1 MLSGSPLLLLIVG
14 FVFFFVLLYWE
25 RGYWAWVLAAV
36 CLITSRAIAG
46 ISMPGLF
53 WTTVVIIGVLA
64 LIFGMPTLRR
74 ALVSSNL
81 VSIIKHILPRMGET
95 ERVALEAGTV
105 WWEKDLFSGRP
116 DWKKFLAFKP
126 MPLTDAEQAFVDGPT
141 EELCRMADDYEIY
154 QDRDLSPVLWDFIKK
169 NKFFGMIVPEQY
181 GGLGFSAIGHSAVIT
196 KLSSRSV
203 PLGTT
208 IMVPNSLGP
217 AELLLHYGTEEQK
230 EYYLPRLATGQDIP
244 CFALT
249 EPEAGSDAAS
259 PRSRGVVCKGMF
271 DGKEVLGMRLNW
283 RKRYITLAP
292 VATVIGLAFRL
303 FDPDGLLGCEENIG
317 ITCALIPRD
326 IDGIMIGDRHDP
338 MGVPFQNGPIVGKDV
353 FVPLDFIIGGKD
365 GAGQG
370 WRMLMDCLAAGR
382 SISLP
387 SLSVAA
393 AQMVART
400 AGAYATVREQF
411 GLPIGRFEG
420 IEEPLARIGGYT
432 YLMDAARKI
441 TSGAVDAGQK
451 PAVLSAI
458 IKAYC
463 TDAMRLVVNDGMDI
477 QAGAGIC
484 RGPRNILGRSFTA
497 VPIGITVEGANI
509 LTRSMIIYGQGAIR
523 AHPFVHDEMEA
534 ANAGDVPRFDK
545 ALFGHINLVHSNAV
559 RAWFLG
565 FTGSRFTR
573 SPVTGPA
580 APYYRAFNRF
590 SAAFSLLSDAAMAT
604 MGGSLKRREKI
615 SGRFA
620 DALAWLYLGSVT
632 LKRFHDEGRGD
643 TDRPL
648 LDWGCQMALYNVQEA
663 LKGVLDN
670 LPNRLV
676 AWNLR
681 WLIFPL
687 GARYRP
693 PNDSLG
699 ADVAKL
705 LLNGNPAREH
715 LSQDIFVSDDPKDAL
730 GRLEKTL
737 SKVVESIPVEKKL
750 KAAIKAGALDKVEE
764 DEVADAGLTLGI
776 ITKTELATLKEAAA
790 ARYDLIQVDSFDP
803 ETFKKLKG

>member
-1 MLSGSPLLLLIVG
+1 MLSGFPL
-14 FVFFFVLLYWE
+14 VLLVTGIILFFALLYKG
-25 RGYWAWVLAAV
+25 RGYLAWILAVV
-36 CLITSRAIAG
+36 CVVASRALAG
-46 ISMPGLF
+46 ISMPDVFAGVVGLF
-53 WTTVVIIGVLA
+53 IVLA
-64 LIFGMPTLRR
+64 LIFGIPALRR
-74 ALVSSNL
+74 TLVSGFLLNI
-81 VSIIKHILPRMGET
+81 VKRILPRMGDT
-95 ERVALEAGTV
+95 EREALEAGTV
-105 WWEKDLFSGRP
+105 WWDADLFSGRP
-116 DWKKFLAFKP
+116 DWKKLLDFQPLA
-126 MPLTDAEQAFVDGPT
+126 LTEAEQNFMAGPV
-141 EELCRMADDYEIY
+141 EELCRMTDDWQIY
-154 QDRDLSPVLWDFIKK
+154 QDRDLSPEIWDFLKK
-169 NKFFGMIVPEQY
+169 NKFFGMIVPEEY

-208 IMVPNSLGP
+208 VMVPNSLGP
-217 AELLLHYGTEEQK
+217 AELLLHYGTEDQK
-230 EYYLPRLATGQDIP
+230 NHYLPRLAVGDEIP

-259 PRSRGVVCKGMF
+259 PRSSGIVCKGKF
-271 DGKEVLGMRLNW
+271 EGKDVLGMRLNW

-292 VATVIGLAFRL
+292 VATVLGLAFRL
-303 FDPDGLLGCEENIG
+303 FDPDGLLGDEEDIG

-326 IDGIMIGDRHDP
+326 TPGVEIGDRHDP
-338 MGVPFQNGPIVGKDV
+338 MGVPFQNGPIEGHDV
-353 FVPLDFIIGGKD
+353 FVPLDFIIGGKE

-382 SISLP
+382 SISSP

-393 AQMVART
+393 AEMAVRT

-432 YLMDAARKI
+432 YLMDAARRI
-441 TSGAVDAGQK
+441 TCGAVDAGEK

-463 TDAMRLVVNDGMDI
+463 TEAMRTVVNDGMDI

-509 LTRSMIIYGQGAIR
+509 LTRSLIVYGQGAIR
-523 AHPFVHDEMEA
+523 AHPFVHTEMEA

-545 ALFGHINLVHSNAV
+545 ALFGHVNLVFTNAV
-559 RAWFLG
+559 RAWILG
-565 FTGSRFTR
+565 VTGSRLTR
-573 SPVTGPA
+573 APVSGPA
-580 APYYRAFNRF
+580 ARYYRGLTRF
-590 SAAFSLLSDAAMAT
+590 SAAFSLLSDAALAT
-604 MGGSLKRREKI
+604 LGGSLKRREKI

-632 LKRFHDEGRGD
+632 LKRFHDEDRAS

-648 LDWGCQMALYNVQEA
+648 LDWACQLALYNVQEA

-676 AWNLR
+676 ACKLR

-693 PNDSLG
+693 PNDALG

-705 LLNGNPAREH
+705 LLDGNPVREH
-715 LSQDIFVSDDPKDAL
+715 LTRDIYVPDAAEDAL
-730 GRLEKTL
+730 GRLEATL
-737 SKVVESIPVEKKL
+737 AKVVATGPIEQKL
-750 KAAIKAGALDKVEE
+750 KDAVKSGALDKVE
-764 DEVADAGLTLGI
+764 DDDLADAGLALEI
-776 ITKTELATLKEAAA
+776 ITENEHTSLKEAAA
-790 ARYDLIQVDSFDP
+790 ARYDLIQVDAFDP
-803 ETFKKLKG
+803 ETFRELKG